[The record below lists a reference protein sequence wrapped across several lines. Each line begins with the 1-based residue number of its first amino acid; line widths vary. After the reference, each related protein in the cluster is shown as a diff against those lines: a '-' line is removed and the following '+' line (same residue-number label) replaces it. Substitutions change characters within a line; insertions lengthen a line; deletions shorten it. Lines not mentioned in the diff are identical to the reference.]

1 MRFFFAFRPF
11 ASFAFR
17 PFAISGFYLGLLLWV
32 LLLVR
37 VGKLVVKAVCKLAYE
52 EVLVAFGSES
62 KASKA
67 LKGFIYVFVL
77 FNRTL
82 LIFLVSYRRSRS
94 YSAAGLTAQWSNSVS
109 GQRKALKK

>member
-1 MRFFFAFRPF
+1 M
-11 ASFAFR
+11 
-17 PFAISGFYLGLLLWV
+17 

-77 FNRTL
+77 K
-82 LIFLVSYRRSRS
+82 
-94 YSAAGLTAQWSNSVS
+94 LTHQH
-109 GQRKALKK
+109 

>member
-1 MRFFFAFRPF
+1 M
-11 ASFAFR
+11 
-17 PFAISGFYLGLLLWV
+17 

-52 EVLVAFGSES
+52 EVLVAFGSGS

-77 FNRTL
+77 K
-82 LIFLVSYRRSRS
+82 
-94 YSAAGLTAQWSNSVS
+94 LTHQH
-109 GQRKALKK
+109 